1 MPFFR
6 RCPRGRKDKTLKL
19 LIAFLLT
26 TTPAFA
32 ATGPFFSLGNTDF
45 VVLVAFLTFVGVLI
59 YMGVPGKVT
68 GMLDARAA
76 GIKAD
81 LEEAKALREEA
92 RALLSSYEKKQRDVL
107 EQSERIV
114 SQARTEAEAAARQ
127 AKDDLKESIAR
138 RLVAATEQIASAEA
152 QALRSVREQAVSLA
166 IAAAG
171 DVLTRQ
177 MTAQRASESIDAAIA
192 QVDAKFH

>member
-1 MPFFR
+1 MIR
-6 RCPRGRKDKTLKL
+6 
-19 LIAFLLT
+19 LIALLLT
-26 TTPAFA
+26 ATPAFA
-32 ATGPFFSLGNTDF
+32 ATGPFISLRNTDF
-45 VVLVAFLTFVGVLI
+45 VVLIAFIVFVGVLI
-59 YMGVPGKVT
+59 YMGIPGKIT

-81 LEEAKALREEA
+81 LEEARSLREEA
-92 RALLSSYEKKQRDVL
+92 RTLLSSYERKQKDVQ

-114 SQARTEAEAAARQ
+114 SQAKAEAEAVARQ
-127 AKDDLKESIAR
+127 AKDDLKSSIAR

-152 QALRSVREQAVSLA
+152 QALRSVREQAVTLA

-171 DVLTRQ
+171 DVLSKQ

>member
-1 MPFFR
+1 MKR
-6 RCPRGRKDKTLKL
+6 
-19 LIAFLLT
+19 LIALLLT
-26 TTPAFA
+26 TSPAYA
-32 ATGPFFSLGNTDF
+32 ATGPFISLGNSNF
-45 VVLVAFLTFVGVLI
+45 VVLIAFLVFVGVLI
-59 YMGVPGKVT
+59 YMGVPGKIT

-81 LEEAKALREEA
+81 LEEARSLREEA
-92 RALLSSYEKKQRDVL
+92 RTLLSSYERKQKEVQ

-114 SQARTEAEAAARQ
+114 TQAKAEAEAAARQ
-127 AKDDLKESIAR
+127 AKNELKESIAR
-138 RLVAATEQIASAEA
+138 RMVAAIEQIASAEA
-152 QALRSVREQAVSLA
+152 LALRSVREQAVTLA

-171 DVLTRQ
+171 DVLSKQ

>member
-1 MPFFR
+1 M
-6 RCPRGRKDKTLKL
+6 KK
-19 LIAFLLT
+19 LIALLLT
-26 TTPAFA
+26 TTPALA
-32 ATGPFFSLGNTDF
+32 ATGPFISMRNTDF
-45 VVLVAFLTFVGVLI
+45 VVLIAFLMFVGILI
-59 YMGVPGKVT
+59 YMGVPGKIT

-92 RALLSSYEKKQRDVL
+92 RALLSSYEKKQKDVQ

-114 SQARTEAEAAARQ
+114 SQAKADAEAVARQ
-127 AKDDLKESIAR
+127 SKLDLKESIAR
-138 RLVAATEQIASAEA
+138 RLIAAQEQIASAEA
-152 QALRSVREQAVSLA
+152 QALRAVREQAVALA

-171 DVLTRQ
+171 EVLTRQ
-177 MTAQRASESIDAAIA
+177 MTDKRTSDTIDAAIA